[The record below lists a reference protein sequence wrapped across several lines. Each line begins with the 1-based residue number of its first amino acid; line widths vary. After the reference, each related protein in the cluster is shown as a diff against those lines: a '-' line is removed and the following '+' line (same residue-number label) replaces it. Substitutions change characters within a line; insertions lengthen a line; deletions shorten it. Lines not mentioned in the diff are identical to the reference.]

1 MKSDLIYDYV
11 YDILQVKLLYITIKR
26 LFEHNHIQHVF
37 VHLLWNCLT
46 MKIVLKKLL
55 IKI

>member
-11 YDILQVKLLYITIKR
+11 YDILQVKLLYITIQ
-26 LFEHNHIQHVF
+26 NDYSNIQYVF